1 MKPDHKVH
9 YSVLVPAYNEE
20 ENILLVAQKFA
31 EVFAETGDNGEVVFI
46 DDGSTDKTKAEAE
59 KARNEFSFV
68 KVVSYPRNQGKTSAL
83 SAGFNAAAGGIY
95 VIFDADLQ
103 FDPWDVPRL
112 VSEIDKG
119 ADISTGWKQGK
130 YEKRFVSGVYNWLC
144 RKLFKIEIHDLN
156 SIKAFKKE
164 ILENITLREDWHRYL
179 VVLAAEQGYR
189 ISEIKVT
196 LRPRLHGTSKYSG
209 AGRILTG
216 FLDLLSVKFQASF
229 MKKPM
234 LLFGT
239 VGLILTIL
247 GTLTGVAALILRFGF
262 GIGFRPLLNLV
273 MLLVISGILFFILGF
288 LAEAV
293 ANVSDKVDDL
303 KKSLPGRTDS
313 K

>member
-1 MKPDHKVH
+1 MKSDSKIH
-9 YSVLVPAYNEE
+9 YSVLIPAYNEE
-20 ENILLVAQKFA
+20 ENILLVARKFA
-31 EVFAETGDNGEVVFI
+31 EVFTETGDKGEIVFI
-46 DDGSTDKTKAEAE
+46 DDGSTDRTREEVERAAK
-59 KARNEFSFV
+59 EFSFV
-68 KVVSYPRNQGKTSAL
+68 KAVSYSRNQGKTSAL
-83 SAGFNAAAGGIY
+83 SAGFKAAAGEIY
-95 VIFDADLQ
+95 IIFDADLQ

-112 VSEIDKG
+112 VAEIDKG

-130 YEKRFVSGVYNWLC
+130 YEKRFISGVYNWLC
-144 RKLFKIEIHDLN
+144 RKLFKIEVHDLN
-156 SIKAFKKE
+156 SIKAFRKE

-196 LRPRLHGTSKYSG
+196 LRPRMYGTSKYSG

-239 VGLILTIL
+239 VGLVLTAL

-262 GIGFRPLLNLV
+262 GIGFRPLLYLV

-293 ANVSDKVDDL
+293 ANVSDKVDEL
-303 KKSLPGRTDS
+303 KKSLPGRTNS